1 MIQRPEDAKHNP
13 FKSANAVNYAA
24 FTIGAEDANIINVG
38 IQFKDSRGNDCPER
52 VSVLAYISDD
62 AEGDDVTAS
71 APTTVAIGTD
81 GLAIPLVAGK
91 TFLLTSEVD
100 GDLDLNLTY
109 AGGAATWYLNIVM
122 PDGSIV
128 TSSAIA
134 FL

>member
-1 MIQRPEDAKHNP
+1 MAVQRPENAKHNP
-13 FKSANAVNYAA
+13 FKSANAVNLVD
-24 FTIGAEDANIINVG
+24 FTIGAEAANIINVAL
-38 IQFKDSRGNDCPER
+38 QFKDSRGNECAER

-81 GLAIPLVAGK
+81 GLAIALVAGK

-122 PDGSIV
+122 PDGSII
-128 TSSAIA
+128 TA
-134 FL
+134 FPF